1 MRKISDC
8 DLALYIII
16 FWCCKPVKKTGLL
29 HIALL
34 DYFSCV
40 NAVKRSDL
48 SALKTQQ
55 IWVGFLYFTFG
66 GSMCAVSEYIKI
78 AVSWQ
83 ICLSFLL
90 SYSVN
95 MITNPKANRI
105 SIILKSLWTKA
116 FTGFLNSIC
125 FLTKCIFSWCL
136 QDPYLRIILWDSIP
150 YFWFLKRS
158 CSMSLFHLCRALL
171 VISAGGEVSS
181 EGRRQFSLLAAVGVL
196 LGLLL

>member
-1 MRKISDC
+1 M
-8 DLALYIII
+8 
-16 FWCCKPVKKTGLL
+16 KKTGLL

-40 NAVKRSDL
+40 NAVKTSDL

-55 IWVGFLYFTFG
+55 FWVAFLYFTSS
-66 GSMCAVSEYIKI
+66 GSVCAVSEYIKI
-78 AVSWQ
+78 ALSWQ

-90 SYSVN
+90 SHSVN

-116 FTGFLNSIC
+116 FTGFVSSIC

-136 QDPYLRIILWDSIP
+136 QDSYLRIILWDGIP
-150 YFWFLKRS
+150 YFWFSERS
-158 CSMSLFHLCRALL
+158 CSMSYIF
-171 VISAGGEVSS
+171 ISTEHCWSVQLGEVSS
-181 EGRRQFSLLAAVGVL
+181 KGRRQFSLVAAVGVL
-196 LGLLL
+196 LALLL